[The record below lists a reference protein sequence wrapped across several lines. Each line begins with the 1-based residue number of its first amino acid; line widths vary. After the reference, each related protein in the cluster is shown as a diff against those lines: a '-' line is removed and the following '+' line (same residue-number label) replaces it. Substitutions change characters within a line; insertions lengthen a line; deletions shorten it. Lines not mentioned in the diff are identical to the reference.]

1 MELESTIPTNSNDPM
16 NHFIR
21 VFCPPENKKAFLNL
35 LQQAIYCVE
44 EEFLIK
50 MKIEANVAFEK
61 KLKSIQDFY

>member
-1 MELESTIPTNSNDPM
+1 MELETKIPTNSNNPL

-21 VFCPPENKKAFLNL
+21 VCCPEENKKAFLNL

-44 EEFLIK
+44 EEFLIE
-50 MKIEANVAFEK
+50 MKTKVNVAFEK